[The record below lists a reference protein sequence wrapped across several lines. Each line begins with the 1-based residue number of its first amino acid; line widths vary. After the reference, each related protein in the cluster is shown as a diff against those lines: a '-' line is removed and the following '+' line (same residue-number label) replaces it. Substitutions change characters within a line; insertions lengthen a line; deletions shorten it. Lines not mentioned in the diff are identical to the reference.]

1 MIWNF
6 IILPL
11 SRRLVSF
18 TSGSQLPSQRL
29 QQGRLK
35 AGCCLGK
42 STTSVTRI
50 RNRRGAVMRFAL
62 SRFSPPLP
70 RRIPLV
76 KSVLS
81 WSSWSPLRVI
91 IFSLIGGSQW
101 LHLRSVSKSN
111 GDRWHWQLH
120 RITALSS
127 KSWFVFPW
135 ILPHGGGGRRI
146 GSFRGETNEMSHRS
160 EFIVPDLI
168 ENLPLENRNF

>member
-81 WSSWSPLRVI
+81 WSSVVTTPCNY
-91 IFSLIGGSQW
+91 FLIDW
-101 LHLRSVSKSN
+101 
-111 GDRWHWQLH
+111 
-120 RITALSS
+120 RITVAAPAKRIKIQWGQVALAVASHHGVVVQELIRIS
-127 KSWFVFPW
+127 LDPPPW
-135 ILPHGGGGRRI
+135 G
-146 GSFRGETNEMSHRS
+146 RGEEDW
-160 EFIVPDLI
+160 IV
-168 ENLPLENRNF
+168 